1 MSSPMGEELPSG
13 AVPISIGL
21 GRRLA
26 AQTTWAFHVAV
37 VGYILLGW
45 ALPWPAAWWV
55 YAVGAPFVQLGWI
68 VFNDYCWLSIIEA
81 KLRGEELVVVQPGGE
96 EEGRVVHAGVG
107 VDQVDQQQHQ
117 EGHAARVQ
125 HDADREVE
133 ARHALVADQLVEAEA
148 RVRAEQDHERGAQRA
163 RVDGAEDQVVLRVVD
178 ERVQLEHQQRHRHG
192 PVAVP
197 ASRFCIDFRAC
208 SRAAEIRRGL

>member
-1 MSSPMGEELPSG
+1 MSSPMREELPSG

-55 YAVGAPFVQLGWI
+55 YFVGAPFVQLGWI

-96 EEGRVVHAGVG
+96 EE
-107 VDQVDQQQHQ
+107 
-117 EGHAARVQ
+117 ARVFVAELIEKLFEIQ
-125 HDADREVE
+125 ITKRTSNAISYTVLWSGF
-133 ARHALVADQLVEAEA
+133 LVACWRIYSA
-148 RVRAEQDHERGAQRA
+148 
-163 RVDGAEDQVVLRVVD
+163 
-178 ERVQLEHQQRHRHG
+178 
-192 PVAVP
+192 
-197 ASRFCIDFRAC
+197 
-208 SRAAEIRRGL
+208 